1 VIAALDDRELGHV
14 LAALRLYQ
22 RVIDHSADL
31 GDVATDDGRYEPMS
45 PDEIDDLCERLN
57 LAPKTVGAAFDGLPS
72 MVVQNDGDTWCALEG
87 TELAFLPEETD
98 SYNDGVEASAIIG
111 ETTFSP
117 ATGVFDLARLIRE
130 LPLDVLETYRLEAG
144 KRKKVAR

>member
-1 VIAALDDRELGHV
+1 MIASLTSRELGHV
-14 LAALRLYQ
+14 LAGLRLLQ
-22 RVIDHSADL
+22 AIRRHSADVE
-31 GDVATDDGRYEPMS
+31 DIRTDGGVHEPMGLG
-45 PDEIDDLCERLN
+45 EIDDLCERLN
-57 LAPKTVGAAFDGLPS
+57 LTPKTVGAAFDGRPS

-98 SYNDGVEASAIIG
+98 SYNDGVEASAIIE

-130 LPLDVLETYRLEAG
+130 LPLDVLEAYRLEAG
-144 KRKKVAR
+144 KRAGEER